1 MATSSDPE
9 IWLLQR
15 IDELQ
20 DNQKMPPTHKNIW
33 QGSYDVWYSEQDRID
48 ANVIPHA
55 RMLGAQKADLI
66 QSGIK
71 EVGKYKFEVWSLTEK
86 GKQLI
91 GK

>member
-1 MATSSDPE
+1 MATSGDPE

-20 DNQKMPPTHKNIW
+20 DKPNWPATHKNIW
-33 QGSYDVWYSEQDRID
+33 QGSYDVWFSEQDRID
-48 ANVIPHA
+48 AYEIPKR
-55 RMLGAQKADLI
+55 RMASAVKQDLI
-66 QSGIK
+66 QSSIK